1 MELFSF
7 IRTGKFMRSKPTA
20 QSLLL
25 LLFIYLI
32 LAIPISV
39 PLIVLNMFDLI
50 PEHYSQTQDA
60 SLKYLL
66 SLIIFAPII
75 EESIFRLLLIP
86 KYSYISFS
94 LSLIIILIS
103 KSIWGANYG
112 NELYL
117 LALPTFC
124 LAHYIFK
131 DKSFNTTK
139 HLKLIVHV
147 SVVLFAFVHIS
158 NFIDVELWVYFIFPI
173 LTAPQ
178 ILMGYIL
185 SFTRL
190 KYGFPFA
197 MLLHVLINFTLSLP
211 LVFKYLFQQPH

>member
-7 IRTGKFMRSKPTA
+7 IRTGEFTSSKPTI
-20 QSLLL
+20 QGFLL
-25 LLFIYLI
+25 LLFTYLI
-32 LAIPISV
+32 FAIPITF
-39 PLIVLNMFDLI
+39 PLILLNAFDLI
-50 PEHYSQTQDA
+50 PEHISQTQDA
-60 SLKYLL
+60 SLKYIMAV
-66 SLIIFAPII
+66 IIFAPVI
-75 EESIFRLLLIP
+75 EELTFRLLLIP

-94 LSLIIILIS
+94 LSLIIIAIS
-103 KSIWGANYG
+103 KSIWGTNYG
-112 NELYL
+112 YELYL
-117 LALPTFC
+117 LALPAFC

-139 HLKLIVHV
+139 HLRLIVHV
-147 SVVLFAFVHIS
+147 SVVSFAFMHIF

-190 KYGFPFA
+190 KYGFLFA
-197 MLLHVLINFTLSLP
+197 VLIHMLINFTVSLP
-211 LVFKYLFQQPH
+211 LLIKYIFS